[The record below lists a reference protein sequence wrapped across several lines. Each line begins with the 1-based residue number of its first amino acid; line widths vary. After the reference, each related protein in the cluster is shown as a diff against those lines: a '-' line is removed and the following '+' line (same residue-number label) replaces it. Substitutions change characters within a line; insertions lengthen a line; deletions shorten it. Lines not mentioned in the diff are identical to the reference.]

1 MGCLVCGRRQVD
13 PVSGPSTWR
22 RGVAGGEQV
31 LVCPDCQVD
40 GWTDRLDACPSCG
53 STVLVKRLGEVQCRT
68 CGSSSAAQ
76 GRASAYDDPARAQ
89 LADDVAAAIER
100 VLRPGAQ
107 DQ

>member
-22 RGVAGGEQV
+22 RGVVGGRQV

-40 GWTDRLDACPSCG
+40 GWTDRLDRCAGCG
-53 STVLVKRLGEVQCRT
+53 STMLVAKLGEVQCRE
-68 CGSSSAAQ
+68 CG
-76 GRASAYDDPARAQ
+76 ASAPAAGGPPTSADPARAA

-100 VLRPGAQ
+100 VLRGE
-107 DQ
+107 

>member
-22 RGVAGGEQV
+22 RGVVGGRQV

-40 GWTDRLDACPSCG
+40 GWTDRLDRCAACG
-53 STVLVKRLGEVQCRT
+53 STMLVAKLGEVQCRG
-68 CGSSSAAQ
+68 CG
-76 GRASAYDDPARAQ
+76 ASAPAADVPTASADPARAA

-100 VLRPGAQ
+100 VLRGG
-107 DQ
+107 